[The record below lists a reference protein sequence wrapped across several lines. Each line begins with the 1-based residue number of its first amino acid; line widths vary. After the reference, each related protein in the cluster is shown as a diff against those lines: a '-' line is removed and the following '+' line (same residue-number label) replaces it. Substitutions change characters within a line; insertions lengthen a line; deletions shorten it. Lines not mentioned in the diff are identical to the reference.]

1 MSQLIGETAVLFSE
15 VPTLFLAL
23 QNTTQVLEHISTSIL
38 LVYQQL
44 SSALHLHLKSKL
56 KVNCMTQDSIQ
67 NMEEAII
74 FNLTWN

>member
-23 QNTTQVLEHISTSIL
+23 QNTTQVLEHIPTSIL
-38 LVYQQL
+38 LVYLQL

-56 KVNCMTQDSIQ
+56 KVNCITQDSIQ
-67 NMEEAII
+67 NMEEAIT